1 MFIESMNREA
11 SVALLARTR
20 LARLACVHAGQPYI
34 FPMSFA
40 YDADCLY
47 SFSTVGQ
54 KITWMRAN
62 PRVCVEVDELVSP
75 QKWETVIVLG
85 RYEEL
90 RDTPESAAERT
101 HASALLQRRPVW
113 WEPGYVKTKT
123 QDGER
128 PLEFLYLRIHI
139 DRIDGHRG
147 VPS

>member
-1 MFIESMNREA
+1 MFIESMNRED

-20 LARLACVHAGQPYI
+20 LARLACVHEGQPYI

-101 HASALLQRRPVW
+101 HAYALLQRRPAW
-113 WEPGYVKTKT
+113 WEPGFVKTKT
-123 QDGER
+123 PDGER
-128 PLEFLYLRIHI
+128 PLECLYLRIQI

-147 VPS
+147 VPN